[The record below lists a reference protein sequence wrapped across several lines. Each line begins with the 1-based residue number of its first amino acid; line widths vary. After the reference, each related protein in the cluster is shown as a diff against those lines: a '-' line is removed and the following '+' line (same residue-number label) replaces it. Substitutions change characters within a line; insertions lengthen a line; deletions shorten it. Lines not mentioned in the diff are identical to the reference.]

1 MSKTFLWFIAA
12 IILSLCSAQPSGAQV
27 NNPNA
32 PRTPQAKVREEP
44 CWQKVGI
51 TKEANEQRDA
61 IALDTHSQV
70 QAVCSDSSLTPQQK
84 KQKIQQIHKE
94 SKQKVG
100 GLISDQQQEE
110 LHACQKERAANQP
123 TSPGTQHAGGGPCG
137 ETPSSS
143 AHAGGSP
150 QSPSEESRL
159 GAPQALIES
168 TIVRNS

>member
-32 PRTPQAKVREEP
+32 QRTPQTKVREQP

-51 TKEANEQRDA
+51 TKEAKEQRDA

-70 QAVCSDSSLTPQQK
+70 QAVCADSSLTPQQK
-84 KQKIQQIHKE
+84 KQKIQQIHQE

-110 LHACQKERAANQP
+110 LQACQKERAANHP
-123 TSPGTQHAGGGPCG
+123 SSAGTQHGGGGPCG
-137 ETPSSS
+137 ETPSPS
-143 AHAGGSP
+143 AHASGAS
-150 QSPSEESRL
+150 QSSGDQSR
-159 GAPQALIES
+159 
-168 TIVRNS
+168 